1 MGYFHAIIQVITTI
15 LGRLTV
21 KQEFSEIEV
30 GSRILLN
37 LSNGNKS
44 MEMGASI
51 TKHLKDNI
59 ALITLDTGNGQI
71 LKFDNISITV
81 IYTNKDGIPYIWM
94 NSTIVYYQGQYLLQ
108 VKADGGRRHNRRNS
122 FRVGVSHYAKLRV
135 AGRGEQEVVVRDV
148 SLTGFSITDRKKE
161 LNLTQGTHALLRY
174 EDVGH
179 ELELEGNVVRIEET
193 EDYIIYGFVI
203 TKSSRDLSSYVNLK
217 QRQKRT

>member
-1 MGYFHAIIQVITTI
+1 MAVF
-15 LGRLTV
+15 GRFTL

-30 GSRILLN
+30 GSRILLS

-44 MEMGASI
+44 MEMGATI
-51 TKHLKDNI
+51 ARHLKDNI
-59 ALITLDTGNGQI
+59 ALITLDTNNGQI
-71 LKFDNISITV
+71 LKFDNININI
-81 IYTNKDGIPYIWM
+81 IYTNADGIPYIWM

-122 FRVGVSHYAKLRV
+122 FRVGVSHYAKLRIT
-135 AGRGEQEVVVRDV
+135 GHGEVEVVVRDV

-161 LNLTQGTHALLRY
+161 LGLSQGTHALLRY
-174 EDVGH
+174 EDIGH

-193 EDYIIYGFVI
+193 DEYIIYGFVI
-203 TKSSRDLSSYVNLK
+203 TKSCRDLSSYVNLK

>member
-1 MGYFHAIIQVITTI
+1 M
-15 LGRLTV
+15 
-21 KQEFSEIEV
+21 KQEFSQIEV

-37 LSNGNKS
+37 LSSGNKS

-51 TKHLKDNI
+51 IKHLKDNI
-59 ALITLDTGNGQI
+59 ALITLDTNSGQI

-122 FRVGVSHYAKLRV
+122 FRVGVSHYAKLRM
-135 AGRGEQEVVVRDV
+135 AGRGEMEVVVRDV
-148 SLTGFSITDRKKE
+148 SLTGFSLTDRKKE
-161 LNLTQGTHALLRY
+161 LGLSQGTHVLLRF
-174 EDVGH
+174 EDAGH
-179 ELELEGNVVRIEET
+179 QLEIEGNVVRIEET

-203 TKSSRDLSSYVNLK
+203 TKSCRDLSSYVNLK
-217 QRQKRT
+217 QRQKRS